1 MPTRQFTREQLATL
15 GVPPDSPEDVEY
27 SDVLLADE
35 HVTTL
40 KYSQQRRVIFAAP
53 DDGKA
58 YAVTYE
64 APINAG
70 DFEVHGEGPDDYG
83 WYGDTVEAVEVEE
96 RPVLVQQWQP
106 ITDPRAEE
114 TDEDPALHHL
124 TEIYGEAGHR
134 DRDAQQYAAELLA
147 KHARELAA
155 LVWGIHG
162 AVYEDAGR
170 HTADGVLRAVTHLE
184 AYARGLEPDD
194 A

>member
-1 MPTRQFTREQLATL
+1 MPIRQFTREQLATL
-15 GVPPDSPEDVEY
+15 GVPPDQPDDVEY

-35 HVTTL
+35 HVTNL

-64 APINAG
+64 APIDAG
-70 DFEVHGEGPDDYG
+70 DFEVHGDGLDDYG
-83 WYGDTVEAVEVEE
+83 WYGPTVEAVEVEE
-96 RPVLVQQWQP
+96 RPVLVQQWRP
-106 ITDPRAEE
+106 ITDLRA
-114 TDEDPALHHL
+114 DEADESPALHHL
-124 TEIYGEAGHR
+124 AEIYGEAGHR
-134 DRDAQQYAAELLA
+134 DRDAQRYAAELLA

-155 LVWGIHG
+155 LLQRERA
-162 AVYEDAGR
+162 AVHEDAGQR
-170 HTADGVLRAVTHLE
+170 AAEGFSRAVTYLE